1 MTKLY
6 PRNCEMTLCNRKGE
20 IIILYKVIYWS
31 NPINR
36 PYTTGGSVIL
46 WSHSHRRSCIVYP
59 FLVWFSICDNHNIS
73 NQNEWK
79 MLVNNKWMFRPVF
92 IKGCNSIIMLSY
104 WVSLQNLDRYQTA
117 AKPKRQEKG
126 RRACPLTSKQ
136 TVASTEITCISAFS
150 LQSNH
155 LRFTTQ
161 SIRVLGLLQTCS
173 STSAWLCHHSGVR
186 TPGDDAHTSTY
197 VIPFL

>member
-6 PRNCEMTLCNRKGE
+6 PRNCERTVCNRKGG
-20 IIILYKVIYWS
+20 IIILYKDVYWS
-31 NPINR
+31 STINR
-36 PYTTGGSVIL
+36 WTIQLQGD
-46 WSHSHRRSCIVYP
+46 RSFCNLTSYIVYP

-79 MLVNNKWMFRPVF
+79 MLVDNKWIFRPAF
-92 IKGCNSIIMLSY
+92 ILKGCNSIIMLSY

-117 AKPKRQEKG
+117 AKPKQQEKG

-136 TVASTEITCISAFS
+136 TVVSTEITCISAFS

-155 LRFTTQ
+155 LRFNTQ
-161 SIRVLGLLQTCS
+161 SIRVLALLQ
-173 STSAWLCHHSGVR
+173 
-186 TPGDDAHTSTY
+186 
-197 VIPFL
+197 FN